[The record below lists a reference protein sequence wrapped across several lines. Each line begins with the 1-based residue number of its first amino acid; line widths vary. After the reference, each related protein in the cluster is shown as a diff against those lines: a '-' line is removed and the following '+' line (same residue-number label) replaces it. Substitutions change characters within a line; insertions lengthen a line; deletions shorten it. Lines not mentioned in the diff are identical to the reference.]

1 MSCVISTC
9 MAWTGVVLATRE
21 PMSLSGAPR
30 RAMPPVG
37 SSEVAMA
44 SVRVVEGWG
53 LTGWF
58 VEESA
63 GSRCDLA
70 P

>member
-44 SVRVVEGWG
+44 KVGVVEGRL
-53 LTGWF
+53 LTSGF
-58 VEESA
+58 VEEDW